1 LVEDFGSLNQPVKG
15 NPIMNIMTGV
25 FGLFTLACA
34 YSAQYW
40 AWKCRN
46 ELREIKEEL
55 KKKN

>member
-1 LVEDFGSLNQPVKG
+1 
-15 NPIMNIMTGV
+15 MNITTGV
-25 FGLFTLACA
+25 FGLFILACA

-55 KKKN
+55 RKKS